1 MDIKESKYILEPCII
16 KEFIDIKILKE
27 YVKKDLDSNRE
38 YFDDLNITYKIS
50 DPRKGEWIL
59 NKAIKNG
66 KLVGNGNN
74 NIDINIDNKIWID
87 VSVLTLNGNYT
98 NEKSIMQNFSNS
110 NDLDTL
116 FNTNKGDESVEIFKN
131 KLLQKYEYIDTEID
145 IYYMIFICKNKNIY
159 LSCFKLIPQNIPNMI
174 FCGFT
179 KSCKNIFIENFID
192 INVGNV
198 KLYKSKKRLELR
210 LSKNIIKHECSIL
223 LY

>member
-1 MDIKESKYILEPCII
+1 
-16 KEFIDIKILKE
+16 
-27 YVKKDLDSNRE
+27 
-38 YFDDLNITYKIS
+38 
-50 DPRKGEWIL
+50 
-59 NKAIKNG
+59 
-66 KLVGNGNN
+66 
-74 NIDINIDNKIWID
+74 
-87 VSVLTLNGNYT
+87 
-98 NEKSIMQNFSNS
+98 MQNFSNS

-116 FNTNKGDESVEIFKN
+116 FNTNKGDKSVEIFKN

-179 KSCKNIFIENFID
+179 KSCKNIFIENFIN

-198 KLYKSKKRLELR
+198 KLYKSKK
-210 LSKNIIKHECSIL
+210 SKNIIKHECSIL